1 MKIKKIIIIIAFLQ
15 FFMQVNA
22 MPRDS
27 INNSLNH
34 RWGKYYS
41 EIYDVELTKPK
52 HMIDRWQW
60 TDHILWFDWNNIT
73 SRDGIIFMFESEDR
87 NFLLT
92 CSHDE
97 LYNRQSASNTSLQ
110 ADTSGRYQC
119 SISEN
124 YPRAYAAHELE
135 ASYGYIKGHKRVSYK
150 VLTLED
156 FNTYVTVYSGK
167 KVRRWFN
174 ADSVYTYPLPA
185 VDVFYRE
192 PVDPI
197 ESTLKRYVYC
207 TGVIISKNGRA
218 GMSLKLF
225 FTKEGKRNEQK
236 YLRMLRKMIWY
247 RNDDWQF
254 DREKHDRYWREKNN
268 SN

>member
-1 MKIKKIIIIIAFLQ
+1 MKKHIIIPLFLL
-15 FFMQVNA
+15 FFVQLSA
-22 MPRDS
+22 EPKPTDS
-27 INNSLNH
+27 SNSLE
-34 RWGKYYS
+34 RWAKFYS
-41 EIYDVELTKPK
+41 EIYDIELTKPK

-185 VDVFYRE
+185 VDVFYRVDFE
-192 PVDPI
+192 TLCLLYGGNYFQKRSCRNVVETLFYQRGQAKRTEIPSYAPENDLVQERRLAIRSRKTRPV
-197 ESTLKRYVYC
+197 L
-207 TGVIISKNGRA
+207 A
-218 GMSLKLF
+218 
-225 FTKEGKRNEQK
+225 
-236 YLRMLRKMIWY
+236 
-247 RNDDWQF
+247 
-254 DREKHDRYWREKNN
+254 
-268 SN
+268 